1 MFCNLRLWSLK
12 YFRILLL
19 PHKEIH
25 CLHYKNQQV
34 NEVREIISVNSG
46 NHSKHIIA
54 LCRHDAILI
63 NVEASGMKQYAVH
76 NTVIKFRTHSIP
88 FVPAIT
94 TVDIT
99 PVSVCHILW
108 VDIWIFILQ
117 KIHEDVWLQHQ
128 KYRTC
133 QSIIIWVLLF
143 IALADNCNCM
153 LKHTG
158 NFPGVINT
166 MKYSID
172 PPNYS
177 WTYKSNAAK
186 ILYLRRN
193 GDYYLPLN
201 PFLCQI
207 DPVQTGIM
215 FFRSI
220 LILSSWCLCLG
231 LP

>member
-12 YFRILLL
+12 YFRI
-19 PHKEIH
+19 
-25 CLHYKNQQV
+25 C
-34 NEVREIISVNSG
+34 G
-46 NHSKHIIA
+46 
-54 LCRHDAILI
+54 HDAILI
-63 NVEASGMKQYAVH
+63 NVEASSVKLYAVH
-76 NTVIKFRTHSIP
+76 NTVIKFCTHSIP
-88 FVPAIT
+88 FIPAIT
-94 TVDIT
+94 AVYIT
-99 PVSVCHILW
+99 PVSVRHVLW
-108 VDIWIFILQ
+108 TDIWIFILQ
-117 KIHEDVWLQHQ
+117 KIHEDVRLQHQ
-128 KYRTC
+128 EHRTC
-133 QSIIIWVLLF
+133 RSIMIWVLLF
-143 IALADNCNCM
+143 ITSADNCNCL

-158 NFPGVINT
+158 KFPGVINT

-177 WTYKSNAAK
+177 WTYKSSTAK

-207 DPVQTGIM
+207 DPVQTGIL